1 MSSCVAR
8 MAGIC
13 LCLTAGCG
21 HGGDA
26 QTTGAG
32 SKASPAVGKAAL
44 SEVDACKIVS
54 REEVEAAVGWKVD
67 STGPGSAQF
76 AGSACNFYGKTIS
89 DLVGVAIANQGFVGM
104 NSSAQLAAFFS
115 DTAKHGMFAVD
126 AGRRSGR
133 SRRRVRNGLV
143 RGDRAR
149 QGPAPGGRH
158 LAQRGGVE
166 EPDQES
172 PGPPT
177 VRSWGG
183 VGPS

>member
-126 AGRRSGR
+126 AKPVDDLGVPAAEFEMGWFVVTALGKDQ
-133 SRRRVRNGLV
+133 RRVDVTSPSEAASKSLIKKV
-143 RGDRAR
+143 LAR
-149 QGPAPGGRH
+149 LP
-158 LAQRGGVE
+158 
-166 EPDQES
+166 
-172 PGPPT
+172 
-177 VRSWGG
+177 
-183 VGPS
+183 